1 MLRNNKKD
9 FIVFKKT
16 FVWAIH
22 RKFFKQRFTSA
33 KDAMFCKN
41 WYQIEMGFRF
51 FILKC
56 M

>member
-16 FVWAIH
+16 FVLAIH

-41 WYQIEMGFRF
+41 
-51 FILKC
+51 
-56 M
+56 